1 MMISVVVPVYNSVE
15 SLPILLE
22 EIRNYFISR
31 KMHYEVI
38 FVNDA
43 SHVSTF
49 EMLNALERQNDNVKA
64 IHLTENVGQQK
75 ALYKGLLT
83 AIGDYAVTIDDDL
96 QHDIGALD
104 ALLESANAGA
114 DLVFGIYESY
124 GEKKSREL
132 GSQIIG
138 LFFKLKYR
146 KLCGQRVSSL
156 RLIHKSIYEQLPL
169 ERQSFVYLSAELL
182 PLSQKIANVNV
193 TRRLRIYGKSGYT
206 LGNCIKIGVKL
217 TWYYGFAPLL
227 PMKKKEAVDYE
238 TVVNGR
244 RG

>member
-1 MMISVVVPVYNSVE
+1 MTISVIVPVYNSVA
-15 SLPILLE
+15 SLPILLD

-31 KMHYEVI
+31 KMRYEVI

-43 SHVSTF
+43 SQASTH
-49 EMLNALERQNDNVKA
+49 EMLQSLERQHDNVKA
-64 IHLTENVGQQK
+64 IHLTKNVGQQK
-75 ALYKGLLT
+75 ALYKGLLMAT
-83 AIGDYAVTIDDDL
+83 GDYAVTIDDDL

-114 DLVFGIYESY
+114 DLVFGIYEAY

-156 RLIHKSIYEQLPL
+156 RLIHKSIYEQLPS
-169 ERQSFVYLSAELL
+169 EMKPFIYLSAELL
-182 PLSQKIANVNV
+182 PFSHKIENVNV
-193 TRRLRIYGKSGYT
+193 TRRARLYGKSGYT
-206 LGNCIKIGVKL
+206 LGKCIKIGMKL
-217 TWYYGFAPLL
+217 TWYYGFASLVPI
-227 PMKKKEAVDYE
+227 KKKEAVDYE
-238 TVVNGR
+238 TVANGR

>member
-1 MMISVVVPVYNSVE
+1 MTISVIVPVYNSVA
-15 SLPILLE
+15 SLPILLD
-22 EIRNYFISR
+22 EIRTYFISR

-43 SHVSTF
+43 SRTSTF
-49 EMLNALERQNDNVKA
+49 DMLNALERQNENVKV
-64 IHLTENVGQQK
+64 IHLTENIGQQK
-75 ALYKGLLT
+75 ALYKGLLM
-83 AIGDYAVTIDDDL
+83 AKGDYAVTMDDDL

-104 ALLESANAGA
+104 SLLESADAGA
-114 DLVFGIYESY
+114 DLVFGIYEAY

-156 RLIHKSIYEQLPL
+156 RLIHKSIYEQLPS
-169 ERQSFVYLSAELL
+169 EMKPFIYLSAELL
-182 PLSQKIANVNV
+182 PFSHKIENVNV
-193 TRRLRIYGKSGYT
+193 TRRARLYGKSGYT
-206 LGNCIKIGVKL
+206 LGKCIKIGVKL

-227 PMKKKEAVDYE
+227 PMKKKEAVGYE
-238 TVVNGR
+238 TVANSR

>member
-1 MMISVVVPVYNSVE
+1 MKISVIIPVYNSVK
-15 SLPILLE
+15 SLPILLG
-22 EIRNYFISR
+22 EIHTYFLSR

-43 SHVSTF
+43 SQASTY
-49 EMLNALERQNDNVKA
+49 EMLSALELQNDNVKA
-64 IHLTENVGQQK
+64 IHLTKNVGQQM
-75 ALYKGLLT
+75 ALYKGLLMAT
-83 AIGDYAVTIDDDL
+83 GDYALTIDDDL
-96 QHDIGALD
+96 QHDIGVLD
-104 ALLESANAGA
+104 GLLESADAGA
-114 DLVFGIYESY
+114 DLVFGIYEAY

-156 RLIHKSIYEQLPL
+156 RLIHKSIYEKLPL

-182 PLSQKIANVNV
+182 PLSQKIENVTV
-193 TRRLRIYGKSGYT
+193 TRRLRLYGKSGYT
-206 LGNCIKIGVKL
+206 LGKCIKIGLKL

-227 PMKKKEAVDYE
+227 PMKKKEAVGYE
-238 TVVNGR
+238 TVANGR

>member
-1 MMISVVVPVYNSVE
+1 MKISVVIPVYNSVE
-15 SLPILLE
+15 SLPILFD
-22 EIRNYFISR
+22 EIQNYFRNR
-31 KMHYEVI
+31 KMDFEVI

-43 SHVSTF
+43 SQNLTLK
-49 EMLNALERQNDNVKA
+49 MLNALERQNENVKS

-75 ALYKGLLT
+75 ALYRGLRHAT
-83 AIGDYAVTIDDDL
+83 GDYAVTIDDDL

-114 DLVFGIYESY
+114 DLVFGIYEAY

-156 RLIHKSIYEQLPL
+156 RLIHKSIYEQLPS
-169 ERQSFVYLSAELL
+169 EMKPFIYLSAELL
-182 PLSQKIANVNV
+182 PFSRKIENVNV
-193 TRRLRIYGKSGYT
+193 TRRARLYGKSGYT
-206 LGNCIKIGVKL
+206 LGKCIKIGMKL
-217 TWYYGFAPLL
+217 TWYYGFASLVPI
-227 PMKKKEAVDYE
+227 KKKEAVDYE
-238 TVVNGR
+238 TVANGR